1 MPGMDLLPGTLDV
14 LVLRGL
20 SWGPKHGYAV
30 ARWIEGASRGSLTVL
45 DGALY
50 TALHRMEQRGWIAAE
65 WGDSP
70 TGRRAKFYRLTPVGK
85 KQLAS
90 EETGWSAYV
99 QAVGRVLRTTTE
111 PA

>member
-1 MPGMDLLPGTLDV
+1 MPGTLDV

-30 ARWIEGASRGSLTVL
+30 ARWIEDTSRGALTVL

-50 TALHRMEQRGWIAAE
+50 TALHRMEERGWIAAE
-65 WGDSP
+65 WGESP
-70 TGRRAKFYRLTPVGK
+70 TGRRAKFYRLSPAGRR
-85 KQLAS
+85 QLDAAS
-90 EETGWSAYV
+90 RQWTDYV
-99 QAVGRVLRTTTE
+99 HAVGRVMRAANE

>member
-1 MPGMDLLPGTLDV
+1 MELMPGTLDV

-30 ARWIEGASRGSLTVL
+30 ARWIEDHSGGTLTVL

-50 TALHRMEQRGWIAAE
+50 TALHRMEERGWIAAE
-65 WGDSP
+65 WGQSP
-70 TGRRAKFYRLTPVGK
+70 TGRRAKFYRLTPVGR
-85 KQLAS
+85 KQLQAAAQQW
-90 EETGWSAYV
+90 TDYV
-99 QAVGRVLRTTTE
+99 HAVGRVMRATSE